1 MKTKPSSGFTLLE
14 IMVVVAIIGMI
25 AAVAIPNIAQA
36 IKEARMKTCS
46 LNRKSIDSAKLRWS
60 METQQAETAQ
70 PQDEDLF
77 GANRYIEHKPACPA
91 RGNYSLHAVNEKCTC
106 STAGHVN

>member
-36 IKEARMKTCS
+36 IKEARMKTC
-46 LNRKSIDSAKLRWS
+46 
-60 METQQAETAQ
+60 
-70 PQDEDLF
+70 
-77 GANRYIEHKPACPA
+77 RY
-91 RGNYSLHAVNEKCTC
+91 GTS
-106 STAGHVN
+106 S